1 MSERMR
7 ERRVRGIA
15 LALKWA
21 GVLKE
26 KLAEERGKCRER
38 VTALLL
44 IASTKL
50 GYGEEAEHTEAG
62 P

>member
-1 MSERMR
+1 MAERLR

-26 KLAEERGKCRER
+26 KLAEESGKCRSR
-38 VTALLL
+38 
-44 IASTKL
+44 
-50 GYGEEAEHTEAG
+50 
-62 P
+62 